1 MKPQDH
7 EHEFVRLFYV
17 KAYTSL
23 DGEVQRE
30 ISPFNILWELLHR
43 PLLDQLLT
51 AISFQAVFSAG
62 KLC

>member
-30 ISPFNILWELLHR
+30 ISPFNILWEL
-43 PLLDQLLT
+43 
-51 AISFQAVFSAG
+51 
-62 KLC
+62 